1 MKCCLWVKTSSSC
14 HLILHYGLKISSC
27 CLWGDKNSC
36 HQSSQIASPPPFSC
50 SGHFLHHHRIL
61 LNLKSFSC
69 PSFITLPYYNI
80 IINKKN
86 ITTINNCKKW
96 IIELGKHFKLYHNFL
111 GPPGK
116 QFGSTAIAIAWKVET
131 NSGDNLDNLDKMR
144 RWRIQ
149 ELSFLLCNWREH
161 LNFHTAVFQDILFRE
176 ITSLFLM
183 CGSQEMIFPVQSFFI
198 RVGKCRGYGGYIRVK
213 FLETWGKFFESNI
226 RAYDAA

>member
-183 CGSQEMIFPVQSFFI
+183 CGSQEMISPVKPFFI
-198 RVGKCRGYGGYIRVK
+198 TFFLNKGGKGTWV
-213 FLETWGKFFESNI
+213 FLLKVLLDSVFN
-226 RAYDAA
+226 Y

>member
-1 MKCCLWVKTSSSC
+1 MLSLGENFLLMSSYIALWSEDIILLSKNCCR
-14 HLILHYGLKISSC
+14 
-27 CLWGDKNSC
+27 
-36 HQSSQIASPPPFSC
+36 QSSLIASPPPFSC

-149 ELSFLLCNWREH
+149 ELSFLLCNWTEH
-161 LNFHTAVFQDILFRE
+161 LNVHTVFQDILFRE

-198 RVGKCRGYGGYIRVK
+198 TFFLDKGGKGTWV
-213 FLETWGKFFESNI
+213 FLLKVLLDSVF
-226 RAYDAA
+226 YY

>member
-1 MKCCLWVKTSSSC
+1 MLSLGENFLLMSSYIALWSEDIILLSKNCCR
-14 HLILHYGLKISSC
+14 
-27 CLWGDKNSC
+27 
-36 HQSSQIASPPPFSC
+36 QSSLIASPPPFSC

-96 IIELGKHFKLYHNFL
+96 IIELGKHFKLYHNVL

-149 ELSFLLCNWREH
+149 ELSFLLCNWTEH
-161 LNFHTAVFQDILFRE
+161 LNVHTVFQDILFRE

-183 CGSQEMIFPVQSFFI
+183 CGSQEMISPVKPFFI
-198 RVGKCRGYGGYIRVK
+198 TFFLNKGGKGTWV
-213 FLETWGKFFESNI
+213 FLLKVLLDSVFN
-226 RAYDAA
+226 Y